1 MTNPEVTDVKAA
13 LTAGLTEL
21 RLPTVRH
28 CYEET
33 ARLAERETLS
43 YERYLLQLVTRECED
58 RQRKRIE
65 RLLHQSR
72 IPAEKVLSNF
82 SLKRLPPKVALIT
95 KTLLEGEFLDRREK
109 RLGFRQSWKRKN
121 ASALR
126 YRAGTDCAR
135 TPHLLHH
142 LGLARAGPVGRQ
154 TGSETEPIHQAPG
167 RIRGPDYR

>member
-1 MTNPEVTDVKAA
+1 MSCCLAKERLRDHPEVIGVKAA

-65 RLLHQSR
+65 RLLAQSR
-72 IPAEKVLSNF
+72 IPPRKHY
-82 SLKRLPPKVALIT
+82 R
-95 KTLLEGEFLDRREK
+95 TL
-109 RLGFRQSWKRKN
+109 
-121 ASALR
+121 A
-126 YRAGTDCAR
+126 
-135 TPHLLHH
+135 
-142 LGLARAGPVGRQ
+142 
-154 TGSETEPIHQAPG
+154 
-167 RIRGPDYR
+167 

>member
-1 MTNPEVTDVKAA
+1 VTTPEVTGVKAA
-13 LTAGLTEL
+13 LTSGLTEL

-65 RLLHQSR
+65 RLLNQSR
-72 IPAEKVLSNF
+72 IPAEKASSNF

-95 KTLLEGEFLDRREK
+95 KTYSKASSSNSAYVYAVDEAGQRAV
-109 RLGFRQSWKRKN
+109 FR
-121 ASALR
+121 
-126 YRAGTDCAR
+126 
-135 TPHLLHH
+135 
-142 LGLARAGPVGRQ
+142 
-154 TGSETEPIHQAPG
+154 
-167 RIRGPDYR
+167 

>member
-1 MTNPEVTDVKAA
+1 MSTPEVTDVKAA
-13 LTAGLTEL
+13 LTAGLSEL

-43 YERYLLQLVTRECED
+43 YERYLLQLVARECED

-72 IPAEKVLSNF
+72 IPAEKALSNF

-95 KTLLEGEFLDRREK
+95 KTLLEASSWIAVKTSWLSAILEAEK
-109 RLGFRQSWKRKN
+109 RIC
-121 ASALR
+121 SALS
-126 YRAGTDCAR
+126 
-135 TPHLLHH
+135 
-142 LGLARAGPVGRQ
+142 GRN
-154 TGSETEPIHQAPG
+154 
-167 RIRGPDYR
+167 

>member
-1 MTNPEVTDVKAA
+1 MTTPEVTDVKAA

-43 YERYLLQLVTRECED
+43 YERYLLQLVARECED

-72 IPAEKVLSNF
+72 IPAEKALSNF

-95 KTLLEGEFLDRREK
+95 KTLPEGEFLGLK
-109 RLGFRQSWKRKN
+109 L
-121 ASALR
+121 SAK
-126 YRAGTDCAR
+126 AC
-135 TPHLLHH
+135 P
-142 LGLARAGPVGRQ
+142 
-154 TGSETEPIHQAPG
+154 SETARGVQIDVAFQWSKSPG
-167 RIRGPDYR
+167 PGLPADSPLDIDPA

>member
-1 MTNPEVTDVKAA
+1 VTTPEVTDVKAA
-13 LTAGLTEL
+13 LTTGLTEL

-65 RLLHQSR
+65 RLLNQSR
-72 IPAEKVLSNF
+72 IPAEKALSNF

-95 KTLLEGEFLDRREK
+95 KTLLEGEFLDRCENV
-109 RLGFRQSWKRKN
+109 LAFGNPDPETLCVTSHISTEQI
-121 ASALR
+121 
-126 YRAGTDCAR
+126 
-135 TPHLLHH
+135 LLF
-142 LGLARAGPVGRQ
+142 
-154 TGSETEPIHQAPG
+154 APF
-167 RIRGPDYR
+167 PAVAV